1 MKSSLELKIS
11 GISLADKAWGGLY
24 PGGNYLLTGPHKSGR
39 TIMSLQFAKECVQQK
54 QVCLYFTTMRPKYL
68 MISAASINF
77 DLQQYVNQNM
87 IILVRVSPPKNIE
100 KRENSDSYLAEYM
113 SELVELVEQ
122 YKPAKLVFDEF
133 TPFVEFKNLEN
144 LKDSFLKTLEAIEE
158 QNVTSLFILSEPA
171 TKAAINIVDAISP
184 SATGVI
190 ELKRD
195 EKSYEYYGGIMTITP
210 NFGHT
215 QGRFTSK
222 YLLQPDVGIVT
233 EFKQPGEETASG
245 KKPAEE
251 IAYSKL
257 SEIKVEDE
265 ESLDLNFYKINDFK
279 LVLNNQIAFINASN
293 ERSAILSIK
302 ITDELVAKEDFLS
315 DLVKNVVRL
324 SIDKKDKICF
334 HQNHI
339 LIFIPKAKDEYIES
353 LLRKVRTNISRF
365 DEHYKLSEQ
374 IYYKDI
380 FIDGSIK
387 NSEDIFNKL
396 SIV

>member
-1 MKSSLELKIS
+1 MKSSLELKTS

-122 YKPAKLVFDEF
+122 YKPTKLVFDEF

-171 TKAAINIVDAISP
+171 TKAAMDIVDTISP

-215 QGRFTSK
+215 QGKFSSQ

-233 EFKQPGEETASG
+233 EFKQLGEEKPSS
-245 KKPAEE
+245 KKPVEE

-265 ESLDLNFYKINDFK
+265 ESLDLNFYKIDDFK

-302 ITDELVAKEDFLS
+302 ITDELVAKKDFPN
-315 DLVKNVVRL
+315 DLIKNIVRL

-334 HQNHI
+334 YQNQI
-339 LIFIPKAKDEYIES
+339 LIFIPKAKGEYIEN
-353 LLRKVRTNISRF
+353 LLKKIRTNISRF
-365 DEHYKLSEQ
+365 DKHYKLSEQ
-374 IYYKDI
+374 IYYKNI

-396 SIV
+396 SIA

>member
-1 MKSSLELKIS
+1 MKSSLELRTS
-11 GISLADKAWGGLY
+11 GISLVDKTWGGFY
-24 PGGNYLLTGPHKSGR
+24 PGGIYLLTGPHKSGR

-87 IILVRVSPPKNIE
+87 IILVRVSLPKNLE
-100 KRENSDSYLAEYM
+100 KRENSDGYLAEYM

-133 TPFVEFKNLEN
+133 TPFVEFKNLES

-171 TKAAINIVDAISP
+171 TKTAMNIVDTISP

-195 EKSYEYYGGIMTITP
+195 EKSYEFYGGIMTITP

-215 QGRFTSK
+215 QGRFSSQ

-233 EFKQPGEETASG
+233 EFKRPGEKTPSS
-245 KKPAEE
+245 KKTVEE
-251 IAYSKL
+251 VAYSQL
-257 SEIKVEDE
+257 SEIKVENE
-265 ESLDLNFYKINDFK
+265 EVLDLNFYKIDDFK

-302 ITDELVAKEDFLS
+302 ITDEVAAKEDFLS
-315 DLVKNVVRL
+315 NLVKNIVRL
-324 SIDKKDKICF
+324 SIEKKDKICF
-334 HQNHI
+334 YQNHM
-339 LIFIPKAKDEYIES
+339 LVFIPKAKGEYIDN
-353 LLRKVRTNISRF
+353 LLKKIRTNISRF

-374 IYYKDI
+374 IYYKNI
-380 FIDGSIK
+380 FIDGSIR